1 MPVSAT
7 TTTTLRTS
15 KMLAPKKSLST
26 ATALGYVTAMV
37 VMVFVAVFI
46 VALAIGLAVHIT
58 R

>member
-1 MPVSAT
+1 
-7 TTTTLRTS
+7 
-15 KMLAPKKSLST
+15 MLAPKKSLST